1 MESEPM
7 LTPKEK
13 SPLSEKLSSEEDRTH
28 DALSSRTS
36 SPTHYQRGIP
46 APIFIINCQRFRP
59 PYLLITSIKCPRPGR
74 ASELEDFGCG
84 LAWRGMGSAKR
95 HCPRVTAWNV
105 SQKEHHTGSVVARVT
120 KDCASGCTPRSCRW
134 KVDYWCAKKDHPC
147 QKQHHHWHLECK
159 NTRRYGKTRRT
170 PTWDEKIWLEY
181 TRTLWVMTA
190 QGWRE
195 KHTGRS
201 PTILEWPRQ
210 HTWARCWAPCPQEHR
225 ELRHR
230 LLPNLK

>member
-1 MESEPM
+1 MTSDVLEHRLQHQSGQGIPCYWSLVACNPVQPASWRCWHCIAVEWASTMRPPAR
-7 LTPKEK
+7 LK
-13 SPLSEKLSSEEDRTH
+13 SP
-28 DALSSRTS
+28 
-36 SPTHYQRGIP
+36 
-46 APIFIINCQRFRP
+46 
-59 PYLLITSIKCPRPGR
+59 SIKCPRPGR
-74 ASELEDFGCG
+74 ASELEDFGCD

-120 KDCASGCTPRSCRW
+120 KDCPSGCAPGSCRW

-159 NTRRYGKTRRT
+159 NTERCGKTRRT
-170 PTWDEKIWLEY
+170 PTWDEKIWLEH
-181 TRTLWVMTA
+181 TRTLSVTIA
-190 QGWRE
+190 QDWRE

-210 HTWARCWAPCPQEHR
+210 HTRARCWAPCLQEHC